1 MKTISIQF
9 GAYQRPGQILYSKST
24 DGGLTYSPWHRYV
37 TFPYECSSIF
47 GVTYADR
54 PFLANSVL
62 CRTFLPLLA
71 PTKGNESVSHTSI
84 ISSEFLYFLEEER
97 KMVFIV
103 N

>member
-84 ISSEFLYFLEEER
+84 ISSEYLYFLQEER